1 MKGFFNDILGQLFT
15 LLGMG
20 VAWIVL
26 EGSART
32 IVGYAILASMTVW
45 FATYS
50 LRNPKEQA
58 LDKL

>member
-1 MKGFFNDILGQLFT
+1 MMRGFFSDIIGQLFT

-32 IVGYAILASMTVW
+32 IVGYAILISLGVW
-45 FATYS
+45 IVSYP
-50 LRNPKEQA
+50 LRNPRE
-58 LDKL
+58 

>member
-1 MKGFFNDILGQLFT
+1 MKGFLRDVLGQLFT

-32 IVGYAILASMTVW
+32 IVGWAILASTAVW
-45 FATYS
+45 FATYQ
-50 LRNPKEQA
+50 LRKDE
-58 LDKL
+58 

>member
-32 IVGYAILASMTVW
+32 IVGYAILASMTIW

-50 LRNPKEQA
+50 LRNPKE
-58 LDKL
+58 

>member
-1 MKGFFNDILGQLFT
+1 VKGFLSDIIGQLFT

-32 IVGYAILASMTVW
+32 VVGYAIIASIGIW
-45 FATYS
+45 AATYR
-50 LRNPKEQA
+50 LRNPK
-58 LDKL
+58 

>member
-1 MKGFFNDILGQLFT
+1 MKGFLSDILGQLFT

-32 IVGYAILASMTVW
+32 IVGYAIIAATAIWV
-45 FATYS
+45 ATYR
-50 LRNPKEQA
+50 LRNPR
-58 LDKL
+58 D

>member
-1 MKGFFNDILGQLFT
+1 MKGFIKDFLGQLFT

-32 IVGYAILASMTVW
+32 IVGWAIIAASIVW
-45 FATYS
+45 FATYNI
-50 LRNPKEQA
+50 RKDDE
-58 LDKL
+58 

>member
-1 MKGFFNDILGQLFT
+1 MKGFLSDMIGQLFT

-32 IVGYAILASMTVW
+32 IVGYAILVAVAIW
-45 FATYS
+45 AATYP
-50 LRNPKEQA
+50 LRNPR
-58 LDKL
+58 D

>member
-1 MKGFFNDILGQLFT
+1 MKGFLSDIIGQLFT

-32 IVGYAILASMTVW
+32 VVGYAIIGSIGIWAAS
-45 FATYS
+45 YR
-50 LRNPKEQA
+50 LRNPK
-58 LDKL
+58 

>member
-1 MKGFFNDILGQLFT
+1 MKGFLKDVLGQLFT

-32 IVGYAILASMTVW
+32 IVGWAILAAVVVW
-45 FATYS
+45 FVTYP
-50 LRNPKEQA
+50 LRKDE
-58 LDKL
+58 

>member
-1 MKGFFNDILGQLFT
+1 MKGFLKDVLGQLFT

-32 IVGYAILASMTVW
+32 IVGWAILGATLLW
-45 FATYS
+45 FVSYNI
-50 LRNPKEQA
+50 RK
-58 LDKL
+58 DGD

>member
-1 MKGFFNDILGQLFT
+1 MKGFFSDIIGQLFT

-32 IVGYAILASMTVW
+32 VVGWAIIASVIVWA
-45 FATYS
+45 ATYS
-50 LRNPKEQA
+50 IRNPR
-58 LDKL
+58 D